1 MGAGLEGIDPL
12 LSAGVGNVFGYL
24 LVKNVYVGVCGVGGT
39 EVVTLG
45 DEAFSQVG
53 EVRDEVRNVAIR
65 DVVFGGCLENAA
77 ELGLPGAT
85 GGGQVQTGKALLG
98 LTGERLPVR
107 FVQVDI
113 GDAGWVGLEVVFKE
127 EEYGKVI

>member
-1 MGAGLEGIDPL
+1 MGAGLEDIDPL

-45 DEAFSQVG
+45 DEAFSQVR

-77 ELGLPGAT
+77 ELGLPGAAR
-85 GGGQVQTGKALLG
+85 GGQVQTGKTLLG
-98 LTGERLPVR
+98 LAGIRFPVR
-107 FVQVDI
+107 LAEI
-113 GDAGWVGLEVVFKE
+113 E
-127 EEYGKVI
+127 I